1 MSCCGTAF
9 TLPSDARDFAAPL
22 DPKAEE
28 LRHAG
33 RQAPDGTVTYVLS
46 VPSIRCGACLSAI
59 ESGLQPLP
67 GIVSVR
73 VNLTLRRV
81 TIVMASAEI
90 SPATITT
97 ALDRLGY
104 PGTPVDLGDLET
116 LGSRRE
122 SARLLTALAIA
133 GFGAAN
139 IMLLSVSVWSGADDA
154 TRDLFHLV
162 SGLIA
167 IPTVA
172 IAGQPFFRS
181 AASALRAGR
190 LNMDVPI
197 SLAVLLA
204 LAMSL
209 YESLTS
215 GAEAYFDAAVTLI
228 FFLLIGRFLDQLMRE
243 RARSAVVAISRLAA
257 RGATLLADGEAR
269 YVPLDEVRP
278 GMVLRVTAG
287 ERMPV
292 DARVLSG
299 HSELDRS
306 LVTGESTPVA
316 VAPGARVEAGT
327 LNMSGALDVEALTTA
342 DDSFL
347 AEIVRMMEAAEAGRG
362 RYVRVA
368 DRMARIYAPAVHLL
382 AAGTFLVWMLM
393 TGGDWYH
400 SLYAAI
406 AVLIVTCPCA
416 LGLAVPVVHV
426 IGAARLFEAGILMK
440 DGTALERL
448 AEIDTTLFDKT
459 GTLTTGTPR
468 VASADDMPDTGSD
481 VARALAQRSNHPA
494 SLAIRHH
501 LGRGPVAELEAIREW
516 PGSGIEATWHGRRVR
531 LGRAA
536 WTAEIAEGH
545 APAEDGVAFAIEGGT
560 TASFRLEETLRTEA
574 RKAAAA
580 LRDAGL
586 ATELLSGDGQVAV
599 RRVAG
604 ELGISDASSGQSPSA
619 KIERIRALQAA
630 GANVLMVGDGLND
643 APSLAAADVSM
654 APASACDAGRLAA
667 DFVFTRESLRSV
679 PFAHGIA
686 LRAKRLVQQNFGLAI
701 AYNCIA
707 VPLAMAGLV
716 TPLVAA
722 IAMSASSIVVVANSL
737 RLSGGGFGGTSARLS
752 DDAGAKRSP
761 AVGPAAEALA

>member
-9 TLPSDARDFAAPL
+9 TLPADLSDVAGPVDART
-22 DPKAEE
+22 EE

-46 VPSIRCGACLSAI
+46 VPGIRCGACLSAI
-59 ESGLQPLP
+59 ETALKPLP

-81 TIVMASAEI
+81 TVVTRSAEI
-90 SPATITT
+90 SPGVITS
-97 ALDRLGY
+97 ALDALGY

-116 LGSRRE
+116 LGARRE
-122 SARLLTALAIA
+122 STRLLTALAIA

-139 IMLLSVSVWSGADDA
+139 IMLLSVSVWSGADAA

-162 SGLIA
+162 SALIA
-167 IPTVA
+167 VPTVA
-172 IAGQPFFRS
+172 FAGQPFFRS
-181 AASALRAGR
+181 AVSALRVGR

-209 YESLTS
+209 YESLNG

-228 FFLLIGRFLDQLMRE
+228 FFLLVGRYLDQRMRE

-257 RGATLLADGEAR
+257 RGATLLADGETR
-269 YVPLDEVRP
+269 YVPLDEVQP
-278 GMVLRVTAG
+278 GMVLRVAAG

-292 DARVLSG
+292 DAMVLTG
-299 HSELDRS
+299 RSELDRS
-306 LVTGESTPVA
+306 LVTGESAPFA

-327 LNMSGALDVEALTTA
+327 LNLSGALEVEALTSA

-347 AEIVRMMEAAEAGRG
+347 AEIVRLMEAAETGRG

-382 AAGTFLVWMLM
+382 SAATFLLWLIA
-393 TGGDWYH
+393 TGGDWYQA
-400 SLYAAI
+400 LYAAI

-426 IGAARLFEAGILMK
+426 ICAARLFEAGILMK
-440 DGTALERL
+440 DGTGLERL
-448 AEIDTTLFDKT
+448 AEIDTVLFDKT
-459 GTLTTGTPR
+459 GTLTTGTPH
-468 VASADDMPDTGSD
+468 VTASNMLATGRD
-481 VARALAQRSNHPA
+481 VARALAGRSNHPA
-494 SLAIRHH
+494 ALAIRHY
-501 LGRGPVAELEAIREW
+501 LGSGSVAELDDIREW
-516 PGSGIEATWHGRRVR
+516 PGCGIAAVWQGRHVR
-531 LGRAA
+531 LGRPD
-536 WTAEIAEGH
+536 WVAEIAGQA
-545 APAEDGVAFAIEGGT
+545 APATEGVSFAIEGQT
-560 TASFRLEETLRTEA
+560 TANFALGESLRTGAHEA
-574 RKAAAA
+574 LEA
-580 LRDAGL
+580 LRSAGL
-586 ATELLSGDGQVAV
+586 NTELLSGDGEVAV

-604 ELGISDASSGQSPSA
+604 ELEIGHAAAGQSPAA
-619 KIERIRALQAA
+619 KIERICALQAG
-630 GANVLMVGDGLND
+630 GAHVLMVGDGLND

-667 DFVFTRESLRSV
+667 DFVFTRDSLRSV
-679 PFAHGIA
+679 PFAHDIA
-686 LRAKRLVQQNFGLAI
+686 LHAKRLVRQNFGLAI

-737 RLSGGGFGGTSARLS
+737 RLSGGGFDGKAGTSAQPFAES
-752 DDAGAKRSP
+752 QSQAFEP
-761 AVGPAAEALA
+761 VAEATA

>member
-9 TLPSDARDFAAPL
+9 TLPADPSDVAVPVDART
-22 DPKAEE
+22 EE

-33 RQAPDGTVTYVLS
+33 RQAPDGTVTYLLS
-46 VPSIRCGACLSAI
+46 VPGIRCGACLSTI
-59 ESGLQPLP
+59 ETGLNPLP

-81 TIVMASAEI
+81 TVVTRSTDV
-90 SPATITT
+90 SPAVITS
-97 ALDRLGY
+97 ALDALGY

-116 LGSRRE
+116 LGVRRE
-122 SARLLTALAIA
+122 STRLLTALAIA

-139 IMLLSVSVWSGADDA
+139 IMLLSVSVWSGADAA

-162 SGLIA
+162 SALIA
-167 IPTVA
+167 VPTVA
-172 IAGQPFFRS
+172 FAGQPFFRS
-181 AASALRAGR
+181 AVSALRVGR

-209 YESLTS
+209 YESLNG

-228 FFLLIGRFLDQLMRE
+228 FFLLVGRFLDQRMRE

-257 RGATLLADGEAR
+257 RGATVLADGETR
-269 YVPLDEVRP
+269 YVPLDEVQP
-278 GMVLRVTAG
+278 GMVLRVAAG

-292 DARVLSG
+292 DAMVLTG
-299 HSELDRS
+299 RSELDRS
-306 LVTGESTPVA
+306 LVTGESAPFA

-327 LNMSGALDVEALTTA
+327 LNMSGSLEVEALTSA

-347 AEIVRMMEAAEAGRG
+347 AEIVRMMEAAETGRG

-382 AAGTFLVWMLM
+382 AAATFLLWLIA
-393 TGGDWYH
+393 TGGDFYQA
-400 SLYAAI
+400 LYAAI

-440 DGTALERL
+440 DGTGLERL
-448 AEIDTTLFDKT
+448 AEIDTVLFDKT
-459 GTLTTGTPR
+459 GTLTTGTPH
-468 VASADDMPDTGSD
+468 VAASNMPAAGRN
-481 VARALAQRSNHPA
+481 VARALAGRSNHPA
-494 SLAIRHH
+494 SLAIRHY
-501 LGRGPVAELEAIREW
+501 LGSGSLAELDDIREW
-516 PGSGIEATWHGRRVR
+516 PGCGIAAIWQGRRVR
-531 LGRAA
+531 LGRPDWVAKIA
-536 WTAEIAEGH
+536 GQAETATEG
-545 APAEDGVAFAIEGGT
+545 VSFAIEGKSLANFALGE
-560 TASFRLEETLRTEA
+560 SLRTGAHEA
-574 RKAAAA
+574 LEA
-580 LRDAGL
+580 LRSDGL
-586 ATELLSGDGQVAV
+586 NTELLSGDGEMAV

-604 ELGISDASSGQSPSA
+604 DLGIEHAAAGQSPAA
-619 KIERIRALQAA
+619 KIDRIRTLQAG
-630 GANVLMVGDGLND
+630 GAHVLMVGDGLND
-643 APSLAAADVSM
+643 APSLAAANVSM

-667 DFVFTRESLRSV
+667 DFVFTRDTLGSV

-686 LRAKRLVQQNFGLAI
+686 LRAKRLVRQNFGLAI

-737 RLSGGGFGGTSARLS
+737 RLSGGGFDGKAGTSAQPVVES
-752 DDAGAKRSP
+752 RSP
-761 AVGPAAEALA
+761 GFEPAAEATA